1 MRSLGKKW
9 ETYDEILKRLIS
21 IAENGEFMERQY
33 ERLEDKRAFV
43 DLNEI

>member
-9 ETYDEILKRLIS
+9 ETYDEILKRLLS
-21 IAENGEFMERQY
+21 LAEYGEFMEREY
-33 ERLEDKRAFV
+33 ERLEDKSAFV